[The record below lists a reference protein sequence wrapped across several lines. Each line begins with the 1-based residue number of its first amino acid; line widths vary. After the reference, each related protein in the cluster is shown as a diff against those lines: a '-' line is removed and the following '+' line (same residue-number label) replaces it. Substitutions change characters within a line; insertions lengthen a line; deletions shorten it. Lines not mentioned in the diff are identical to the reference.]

1 MAEEH
6 GGEQG
11 AVIRVLIADDHAL
24 VRDGIRTILQSQPD
38 IEVVGEAQSGE
49 EAVAGV
55 VKEKPDVILLDIAM
69 PGMNGLDATVAI
81 KEKAP
86 GTRILV
92 LTMHENEEYVLQL
105 FRLGADGYLLKKA
118 AASELMSAIRAVY
131 RGESFLYTG
140 IARTLIDGYRR
151 QAEGAARQEGEDL
164 TEREKEV
171 LHLIVQ
177 GHTNREIASLLQLSV
192 KTIQAH
198 RTNIMAKLKV
208 HNSAE
213 LVRCSIQRG
222 LVRL

>member
-1 MAEEH
+1 MATAET
-6 GGEQG
+6 GKQ
-11 AVIRVLIADDHAL
+11 AAIRVLIADDHAL
-24 VRDGIRTILQSQPD
+24 VRDGIRTILESQPD
-38 IEVVGEAQSGE
+38 IDVVGEAQSGE

-55 VKEKPDVILLDIAM
+55 IKEKPDVVLLDIAM

-81 KEKAP
+81 KAKAP
-86 GTRILV
+86 ATRILV

-118 AASELMSAIRAVY
+118 AASELILAIRAVY

-151 QAEGAARQEGEDL
+151 QAEGTTRPDGEDL

-171 LHLIVQ
+171 LHLVVE

-192 KTIQAH
+192 KTVQAH